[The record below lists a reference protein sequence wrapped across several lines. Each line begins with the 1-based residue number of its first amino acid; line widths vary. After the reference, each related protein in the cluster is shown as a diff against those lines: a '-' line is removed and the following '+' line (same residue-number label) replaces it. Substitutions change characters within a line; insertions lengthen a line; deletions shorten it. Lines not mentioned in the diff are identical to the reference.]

1 MTIRR
6 ARVDD
11 VKQIYEI
18 IRSNPREVIP
28 RSFPDILSHIDRF
41 YVDYDPEKP
50 AVLRGVASW
59 KVLPEQTNIDAP
71 ELWIEVISLSV
82 RQEYQRQ
89 GIGTALVKHLLRKLR
104 ALDPDRI
111 ICLTFSPPFFAKLG
125 FVEIPK
131 AKILSKIYT
140 GCINCTRYPGPADCP
155 EVAMEYVWKRRRPR
169 KNRLPLVQERG

>member
-6 ARVDD
+6 ARVED

-18 IRSNPREVIP
+18 IRSNPREVVP
-28 RSFPDILSHIDRF
+28 RSFPDILTQIDRF
-41 YVDYDPEKP
+41 YVDFDPEAP
-50 AVLRGVASW
+50 ARLRGVASW
-59 KVLPEQTNIDAP
+59 KVLPEQTDIENP

-82 RQEYQRQ
+82 RAEHQRM
-89 GIGTALVKHLLRKLR
+89 GIGAALVRHLLRKLR

-111 ICLTFSPPFFAKLG
+111 ICLTFSPPFFQKLG

-131 AKILSKIYT
+131 EKILSKIYT
-140 GCINCTRYPGPADCP
+140 GCINCTRYPGPTNCP

-169 KNRLPLVQERG
+169 RARLPLAT